1 MTTSP
6 SRRTRQPKTRAKL
19 PEATPP
25 TATPSAAGAPQGYDI
40 PDYIHVE
47 LDAPGEAILPRHLRE
62 SRAAPEEAAPDARTA
77 GDMAELAESD
87 LDAFFGP
94 EGPLADLL
102 DGYEP
107 RRSQMEMA
115 QAIQEALLA
124 RKHTLVEAPT
134 GTGKSIAYLVPA
146 LLSGRK
152 VVIATA
158 NKSLQTQLYT
168 KDIPFLRKA
177 LGREIDA
184 VLVKGRSNYLC
195 SLKWETEL
203 EEQKLFARIDREH
216 DAIPVIREWL
226 ERTQTGDVDELPM
239 MLDADLRPR
248 IVSFP
253 DDCLQRECPH
263 YGDNC
268 WVNLMRDHAAEAD
281 VVITNHHLLLNALE
295 LGVAGERILP
305 PASIYIVDEAHG
317 LEQTATAVYETEIT
331 DYTVDQLLARTV
343 LKQSLADE
351 ELAELS
357 FMNAEAFQEV
367 QVRSRDN
374 SFVLEGEL
382 EGLRKLGRALGAL
395 ADKLKRALP
404 TPEPN
409 APPPSTPDDI
419 AAARARRAIELTIEA
434 LNSAANKAA
443 TVASSAHDDV
453 LVRYAVRAF
462 DRRRVALELHAA
474 PIDPSNLLAKYLF
487 DADASS
493 AALERMVICTSAT
506 LSTAGSFAH
515 MRARCGIHG
524 PTVER
529 ILPPVFDYPTQAL
542 LYQPALPAY
551 QYGNANAFYQAA
563 AQEVERLLEVSRGR
577 SLCLFTNWSGL
588 QQVAQRLRGEEGG
601 AAIIWPVRAQGDA
614 PRDAL
619 LAWFRETPHSVLL
632 ATRSFWEGVD
642 IPGDDL
648 SLVVLDKMPFPT
660 PGDPLHAARMRA
672 LDEVREGASFGQYM
686 LPLMTLS
693 LKQGFG
699 RLVRRSSD
707 RGVVAILDERLT
719 SKNYGRQARND
730 LPPARF
736 SREFKDVHRFFQQAL
751 ASSAEYAINVSAAE
765 GAQAHSTEWRWAIVR
780 LSDGR
785 RDAAMGLLPDCTE
798 PLEGELHAA
807 EAALAELRRRV
818 ERAKRKPSDFSV
830 ELRCSTAMAAALV
843 DPEFAPELAPQL
855 LALLNCW
862 QHVAYIQAVRAE

>member
-1 MTTSP
+1 MGRMTSKSP
-6 SRRTRQPKTRAKL
+6 ERRKR
-19 PEATPP
+19 
-25 TATPSAAGAPQGYDI
+25 TADISAAATDSAAPAYDV
-40 PDYIHVE
+40 PAYIVLE
-47 LDAPGEAILPRHLRE
+47 PDAPGERSAPRPLRE
-62 SRAAPEEAAPDARTA
+62 RGDDGSGGSTRDG
-77 GDMAELAESD
+77 GDMAD
-87 LDAFFGP
+87 LDACDMAVFFGP
-94 EGPLADLL
+94 EGPVAALL
-102 DGYEP
+102 EGYEP
-107 RRSQMEMA
+107 RQSQIEMA
-115 QAIQEALLA
+115 QAIREALLA

-146 LLSGRK
+146 ILSGRT

-158 NKSLQTQLYT
+158 NKSLQTQLFT
-168 KDIPFLRKA
+168 KEIPFLREA
-177 LGREIDA
+177 LGRDIDA

-195 SLKWETEL
+195 TLKWEE
-203 EEQKLFARIDREH
+203 EEQEQQLFARVDREH
-216 DAIPVIREWL
+216 DAVPAIKRWL
-226 ERTQTGDVDELPM
+226 QQTETGDVDELPVV
-239 MLDADLRPR
+239 LDGDLRSHV
-248 IVSFP
+248 VSFP
-253 DDCLQRECPH
+253 DDCLQRDCH
-263 YGDNC
+263 HFNDNC
-268 WVNLMRDHAAEAD
+268 WVNLMRDRAANAD
-281 VVITNHHLLLNALE
+281 VIITNHHLLLNALE

-317 LEQTATAVYETEIT
+317 LEQTATAVYETVVT
-331 DYTVDQLLARTV
+331 DYTVDQLLSHKV
-343 LKQSLADE
+343 LKQHLADD
-351 ELAELS
+351 ELADLS

-367 QVRSRDN
+367 QVRSTDN

-395 ADKLKRALP
+395 ADKIKRELP
-404 TPEPN
+404 PVDPN
-409 APPPSTPDDI
+409 AAPPSNADDV
-419 AAARARRAIELTIEA
+419 AAARARRALELTIES
-434 LNSAANKAA
+434 LNSAATKMA
-443 TVASSAHDDV
+443 TVASAKHDGV

-462 DRRRVALELHAA
+462 DRRRVSLELHAA
-474 PIDPSNLLAKYLF
+474 PIDPANLLAKYLF

-493 AALERMVICTSAT
+493 AALERMVVCTSAT

-524 PTVER
+524 PAVER
-529 ILPPVFDYPTQAL
+529 ILPPVFDYPTQAV

-551 QYGNANAFYQAA
+551 QYGNANAFYAAA

-588 QQVAQRLRGEEGG
+588 QQVAQRLRGEEGL
-601 AAIIWPVRAQGDA
+601 APIIWPVRAQGDA

-672 LDEVREGASFGQYM
+672 LDSVREGASFGQYM

-707 RGVVAILDERLT
+707 RGVVAILDERLS
-719 SKNYGRQARND
+719 SKQYGRQARND

-736 SREFKDVHRFFQQAL
+736 SRDFKDVHHFFQQAL
-751 ASSAEYAINVSAAE
+751 DSTAEYAINVSA
-765 GAQAHSTEWRWAIVR
+765 GAGEQPRSVLWHWAIVR

-785 RDAAMGLLPDCTE
+785 RDAAMGLLADCSE
-798 PLEGELHAA
+798 SPAGELHAA

-818 ERAKRKPSDFSV
+818 EKGKRAPADFAV
-830 ELRCSTAMAAALV
+830 EMRCSVAAAKAMTLPEV
-843 DPEFAPELAPQL
+843 AAEFAPLLPSL
-855 LALLNCW
+855 LASW
-862 QHVAYIQAVRAE
+862 RRVDFIQTAP